1 LIHEKEIEERNKS
14 MIGIMNFYRLER
26 IDEINELLKSDI
38 SENEKEN
45 LLEEKKELL
54 KMNDEADRIDEIVRN
69 LY

>member
-1 LIHEKEIEERNKS
+1 
-14 MIGIMNFYRLER
+14 MNFYRLER

>member
-1 LIHEKEIEERNKS
+1 